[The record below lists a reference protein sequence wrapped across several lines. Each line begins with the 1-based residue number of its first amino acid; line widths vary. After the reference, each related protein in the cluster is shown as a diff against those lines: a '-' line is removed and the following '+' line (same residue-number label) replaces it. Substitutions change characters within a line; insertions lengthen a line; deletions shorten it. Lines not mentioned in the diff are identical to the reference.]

1 MTTATPTALPPHSP
15 DPPDPVASAQ
25 EHEPGLLR
33 YARHL
38 TGRDAVAREV
48 VQDTLTH
55 LLEQPVD
62 KRGELTGGRLKAWL
76 YTVCRNRCFDLRRK
90 DRRMKPLALAPAQTA
105 NLTADPDTAPDAR
118 AERREAHDG
127 VLRAIAQLPGDQQE
141 ALRLKFQGGLS
152 YAEIGEMMNATVPRV
167 GYLIHRGLKALRERL
182 AD

>member
-1 MTTATPTALPPHSP
+1 LTTATPTAPPLP
-15 DPPDPVASAQ
+15 PPDPADTAAAAR
-25 EHEPGLLR
+25 EHEAGLLR

-48 VQDTLTH
+48 VQDTLTR

-90 DRRMKPLALAPAQTA
+90 DRRMKPLALAPARI
-105 NLTADPDTAPDAR
+105 ADPGTDPATGPDAR
-118 AERREAHDG
+118 AEQRETHDG
-127 VLRAIAQLPGDQQE
+127 VLREVARLPDDQQE
-141 ALRLKFQGGLS
+141 ALRLKFQSGLS
-152 YAEIGEMMNATVPRV
+152 YAEIGDVMETTVPRV
-167 GYLIHRGLKALRERL
+167 GYLIQRGLKALRERL

>member
-1 MTTATPTALPPHSP
+1 MTTATPTAPPLPPSEP
-15 DPPDPVASAQ
+15 DDATEAAR

-48 VQDTLTH
+48 VQDTLTR

-90 DRRMKPLALAPAQTA
+90 DRRMKPLALAPTQ
-105 NLTADPDTAPDAR
+105 TADPDAGPDAR
-118 AERREAHDG
+118 AQRRETHDG
-127 VLRAIAQLPGDQQE
+127 VLRAVALLPGDQQE

-152 YAEIGEMMNATVPRV
+152 YAEIGDVMETTVPRV

>member
-1 MTTATPTALPPHSP
+1 MTPTPPSSP
-15 DPPDPVASAQ
+15 PEWRNPDEAAR

-48 VQDTLTH
+48 VQDTLTR

-62 KRGELTGGRLKAWL
+62 KRGEMTGGRLKAWL
-76 YTVCRNRCFDLRRK
+76 YTVCRNRCFDVRRK
-90 DRRMKPLALAPAQTA
+90 DRRMKPLTAPAA
-105 NLTADPDTAPDAR
+105 ARLTAPPQTGPSQR
-118 AERREAHDG
+118 AEDRETHADL
-127 VLRAIAQLPGDQQE
+127 LREVARLPGDQQE

-152 YAEIGEMMNATVPRV
+152 YAEIGDVMDATVPRV

>member
-1 MTTATPTALPPHSP
+1 MTTATPTAPPP
-15 DPPDPVASAQ
+15 NPPDPVDPTDALR

-48 VQDTLTH
+48 VQDTLTR

-76 YTVCRNRCFDLRRK
+76 YTVCRNRCFDLGRK
-90 DRRMKPLALAPAQTA
+90 DRRMKPLTLAPAQV
-105 NLTADPDTAPDAR
+105 ADPAAGPAAQAQTRETHDA
-118 AERREAHDG
+118 
-127 VLRAIAQLPGDQQE
+127 VLREVAGLPGDQQE
-141 ALRLKFQGGLS
+141 ALRLKFQGQLS
-152 YAEIGEMMNATVPRV
+152 YAEIGEVMDATVPRV

>member
-1 MTTATPTALPPHSP
+1 MTTATPTAPLPT
-15 DPPDPVASAQ
+15 PPDPTEAAR

-48 VQDTLTH
+48 VQDTLTR

-76 YTVCRNRCFDLRRK
+76 YTVCRNRCFDLGRK
-90 DRRMKPLALAPAQTA
+90 DRRMKPLTLAQAQ
-105 NLTADPDTAPDAR
+105 APDPAAGPAAR
-118 AERREAHDG
+118 AETRETHDA
-127 VLRAIAQLPGDQQE
+127 VLREVAGLPGDQQE
-141 ALRLKFQGGLS
+141 ALRLKFQGQLS
-152 YAEIGEMMNATVPRV
+152 YAEIGEVMDTPVPRV